1 MSDKLIANEIMDY
14 VEWESGSKQ
23 WPSDNP
29 KDSPCDKFICRLCG
43 WNFFE
48 QMYGSFPVEV
58 KPIDK
63 VKKRFLEHLAVRHK
77 IKIPLEIKVINRRIY
92 HE

>member
-1 MSDKLIANEIMDY
+1 
-14 VEWESGSKQ
+14 
-23 WPSDNP
+23 
-29 KDSPCDKFICRLCG
+29 
-43 WNFFE
+43 
-48 QMYGSFPVEV
+48 MYGSFPVEV
-58 KPIDK
+58 NPIDK